1 MPGAEDTMMNS
12 TETLALVEFTV
23 YEQFGF
29 ILQRFVELS
38 NSGKA
43 NSSLLS
49 NFSLDITSLRNLS
62 GNPKNVWAPRVLTLP
77 TLLKTLVTSVLCC
90 LLTCIFTPKLY
101 TLLGNSYWYRALH
114 SRQSRN
120 VYRKNELIQ
129 NWVWESRPKL
139 HRFTE
144 SFMGLGGW
152 GRCSHE
158 GVCSQLL

>member
-49 NFSLDITSLRNLS
+49 NFSLDITSLRNLATLS
-62 GNPKNVWAPRVLTLP
+62 PNSEGPQHLCFKWLRNIKDALT
-77 TLLKTLVTSVLCC
+77 
-90 LLTCIFTPKLY
+90 F
-101 TLLGNSYWYRALH
+101 
-114 SRQSRN
+114 
-120 VYRKNELIQ
+120 
-129 NWVWESRPKL
+129 
-139 HRFTE
+139 F
-144 SFMGLGGW
+144 
-152 GRCSHE
+152 
-158 GVCSQLL
+158 